1 MKQNLFWL
9 VSLSS
14 ASYAV
19 SISSDFD
26 PREHVGA
33 NSPWFAGPNVNKIS
47 SDVPEGCSVD
57 QAVYVVRHGSRYPD
71 PGAYAEWQALHEAIQ
86 SADFRTS
93 GSLEFL
99 SDWSP
104 VLNHPE
110 DQIAQVSITGY
121 KELYNLGTDLRF
133 RYPTFYEDNTP
144 FLLWANEYQRTVDSA
159 RLFARGY
166 LGPNSTLGDI
176 YTINAD
182 AAGAAGNSLAT
193 SDQCPNFKDVSG
205 GDYATTWDSIYLP
218 PITKR
223 LNKLIHGNLTLT
235 DSQVSIF
242 PYLCGFESQITGSA
256 SPFCGIFTKKEIQ
269 QYEYRQ
275 DLRYYYGTGA
285 GAGKNMTVMYPV
297 LQGIVN
303 LLQEGPEAT
312 TETSTGTQKLPPLI
326 MAFTHDNQINELANL
341 LGVFDNQKPLSA
353 KKIDSNRIYVSSRTS
368 PMRGTIAFERLN
380 CETRKGNS
388 VNVRILLN
396 DAVYPIPSC
405 RSGPG
410 SSCPVD
416 KYASY
421 VSKKKSQY
429 GSYASICG
437 LSEEEL
443 TTIGEDESVTFFK
456 DLTLPFLTVVKP

>member
-9 VSLSS
+9 MSLSS

-19 SISSDFD
+19 SFD
-26 PREHVGA
+26 PLEHVGA

-71 PGAYAEWQALHEAIQ
+71 PGAYAEWQALHVAIQ
-86 SADFRTS
+86 SADFRAS
-93 GSLEFL
+93 GSLSFL
-99 SDWSP
+99 SDWAP
-104 VLNHPE
+104 VLSHPD
-110 DQIAQVSITGY
+110 DQIAQLSITGY
-121 KELYNLGTDLRF
+121 KELYNLGADLRF

-144 FLLWANEYQRTVDSA
+144 FLLWANKYQRTIDSA

-166 LGPNSTLGDI
+166 LGPNATFGDV
-176 YTINAD
+176 YAVDSKAT
-182 AAGAAGNSLAT
+182 GAAGNSLAT
-193 SDQCPNFKDVSG
+193 SDQCPNFKDASG

-223 LNKLIHGNLTLT
+223 LNKLIRGNLTLT
-235 DSQVSIF
+235 DSQVGIF
-242 PYLCGFESQITGSA
+242 PYLCGFETQITGST
-256 SPFCGIFTKKEIQ
+256 SPFCDIFTKKEIL

-297 LQGIVN
+297 LQGIVD
-303 LLQEGPEAT
+303 LLQEGPETT
-312 TETSTGTQKLPPLI
+312 TETGNGTEKLPPLI
-326 MAFTHDNQINELANL
+326 MAFTHDNQINELANI
-341 LGVFDNQKPLSA
+341 LGVFDKQKPLSA
-353 KKIDSNRIYVSSRTS
+353 KKVDSNRIYVSSRTS

-388 VNVRILLN
+388 VNVRILIN

-410 SSCPVD
+410 RSCPVD
-416 KYASY
+416 KYAEY
-421 VSKKKSQY
+421 ITKQKSKY

-437 LSEEEL
+437 LEEEEL
-443 TTIGEDESVTFFK
+443 STIGEGESVTFFK
-456 DLTLPFLTVVKP
+456 NLTLPFLSVVKP

>member
-1 MKQNLFWL
+1 MKQNLLWL
-9 VSLSS
+9 MNMST
-14 ASYAV
+14 ATYAV
-19 SISSDFD
+19 SFD
-26 PREHVGA
+26 PLEHLGA
-33 NSPWFAGPNVNKIS
+33 NSPWFAGPKVNKIS

-86 SADFRTS
+86 SAEFRAS
-93 GSLEFL
+93 GSLSFL
-99 SDWSP
+99 ADWSP
-104 VLNHPE
+104 VLSHPD
-110 DQIAQVSITGY
+110 DQIAQV
-121 KELYNLGTDLRF
+121 YNLGTDLRF
-133 RYPTFYEDNTP
+133 RYPTFYADNTP
-144 FLLWANEYQRTVDSA
+144 FLLWANEYQRTIDSA

-166 LGPNSTLGDI
+166 LGPNSSFADI
-176 YTINAD
+176 YAINAD
-182 AAGAAGNSLAT
+182 ATGAAGNSLAT
-193 SDQCPNFKDVSG
+193 SDQCPNFQDASG

-223 LNKLIHGNLTLT
+223 LNKLIRGNLTIT
-235 DSQVSIF
+235 DSQVGIF
-242 PYLCGFESQITGSA
+242 PYLCGFETQITGST
-256 SPFCGIFTKKEIQ
+256 SPFCEIFTNKEIL

-303 LLQEGPEAT
+303 LLQEGPEAA
-312 TETSTGTQKLPPLI
+312 TETSSGTETLPPLI
-326 MAFTHDNQINELANL
+326 VAFTHDNQINELASI

-353 KKIDSNRIYVSSRTS
+353 KKVDSNRIYVSSRTN

-388 VNVRILLN
+388 INVRILLN

-416 KYASY
+416 QYAKYIT
-421 VSKKKSQY
+421 KQKSQY
-429 GSYASICG
+429 GSYASVCG
-437 LSEEEL
+437 LTEEEL
-443 TTIGEDESVTFFK
+443 PTIGDDESVTFFK
-456 DLTLPFLTVVKP
+456 NLTLPFLTVVKP